1 MFRGNSLATKAMEA
15 YLKLTGDK
23 YLQETLGGLVT
34 HVLANGQDCEVDADK
49 MSNSAALQK
58 QQQNLRSAV
67 EMAWSKI
74 MSSHT
79 YFPTYVS

>member
-1 MFRGNSLATKAMEA
+1 MEA
-15 YLKLTGDK
+15 YLKLTGDR
-23 YLQETLGGLVT
+23 YLQETLGSLVT
-34 HVLANGQDCEVDADK
+34 HVLTSGLDCEVDADK

-74 MSSHT
+74 LSSHT
-79 YFPTYVS
+79 YFPT